1 MLYTIFFIL
10 KITGAIIAI
19 LVGII
24 FFIVAAIG
32 IYSYYAGSI
41 VVFYICAAISLGETI
56 YNIFINHANPGTLY
70 MAVMVGLGA
79 TLYHMFANGAS
90 ILIAFSNTGIILL
103 FINAIIYLLS
113 TLMCIINL
121 FARRYR

>member
-1 MLYTIFFIL
+1 MFIIMYGKSSVFLQLLVNMFFL
-10 KITGAIIAI
+10 MSS
-19 LVGII
+19 
-24 FFIVAAIG
+24 AIG
-32 IYSYYAGSI
+32 VYSYYSDNT
-41 VVFYICAAISLGETI
+41 VLFYICAAIALAETLF
-56 YNIFINHANPGTLY
+56 NIFVNQANPGTLY

-103 FINAIIYLLS
+103 FINTIIYLLS